1 MEPCESSVI
10 LLSILVLL
18 IWFYLLIFHAGFWR
32 LRQFYLPPNVS
43 RTNALVVAI
52 VPARNEAEFIGRAV
66 SSLLKQEFTGELRL
80 FVIDDNS
87 TDGTANAAR
96 AAAAMQGASDRLT
109 VIAGSAL
116 PPGWTGKVWA
126 MHQGWQTAR
135 TANPDY
141 LLLTDADIE
150 HAPDTLSR
158 LIAQAECGP
167 YDLTSV
173 MVKLRCANIPEKLL
187 IPAFVYFFFL
197 LYPPARILDPK
208 SKTAG
213 AAGGCILLRPEA
225 LEGAAGLEAIRGEII
240 DDCKLAACIKRSGG
254 SLWLGVTEQSR
265 SMRGYE
271 SLAGLRNM
279 IARTAF
285 NQLRHSWLLL
295 AGCLVGM
302 LLTFVTP
309 LVLVWSQNKV
319 TGWIALATCILMF
332 TTYIPVLRLYRI
344 NSLAIVT
351 LPFAALFYMY
361 ATLCSALNYLRGRGG
376 SWKGRAQDV
385 GAGSLH

>member
-1 MEPCESSVI
+1 MI
-10 LLSILVLL
+10 LLSILVFL
-18 IWFYLLIFHAGFWR
+18 IWFYLLVFHAGFWR
-32 LRQFYLPPNVS
+32 LRPFYLPTNVS

-52 VPARNEAEFIGRAV
+52 VPARNEGEFIGRAV
-66 SSLLKQEFTGELRL
+66 SSLLRQEFAGEVRL

-96 AAAAMQGASDRLT
+96 AAAGMQGATERLT

-126 MHQGWQTAR
+126 MHQGWQAAR
-135 TANPDY
+135 AANPDY
-141 LLLTDADIE
+141 VLLTDADIE

-158 LIAQAECGP
+158 LLAQAERGP

-173 MVKLRCANIPEKLL
+173 MVKLRCATIPEKLL

-197 LYPPARILDPK
+197 LYPPARILDPR

-225 LEGAAGLEAIRGEII
+225 LDRAGGLEAIRGDII
-240 DDCKLAACIKRSGG
+240 DDCRLAARIKNSGG
-254 SLWLGVTEQSR
+254 RLWLGLTEQSH
-265 SMRGYE
+265 SVRGYD
-271 SLAGLRNM
+271 SLANLRNM

-295 AGCLVGM
+295 AACFAGM
-302 LLTFVTP
+302 LLTFIAP
-309 LVLVWSQNKV
+309 LALVWSKDRV
-319 TGWIALATCILMF
+319 AGWIALLACALMF
-332 TTYIPVLRLYRI
+332 CSYIPVLRLYRI
-344 NSLAIVT
+344 HPLAIVT

-361 ATLCSALNYLRGRGG
+361 ATLCSGLNYLRGGG
-376 SWKGRAQDV
+376 GMWKGRTQDV